1 MESQKKQLGIGT
13 GILTNCKECLAD
25 RHDSCLNNGCLC
37 AIETSHNAPTKEAK
51 LIQEFTDK
59 AKQIMPTREEFK
71 ELQKKYESEKKRIFQ
86 IGKNKKS
93 YQIKIRKEPIQ
104 ELRPIALLDNNTR
117 MILVYLPVEIEEITK
132 NNTEKEFV
140 NRAFF
145 VCSDNE
151 SKKVIPFDS
160 NEIKQ
165 NYKCKVQQ
173 ENGPANWGYSDI
185 EEWLNT
191 ENKQNPK
198 ELFELMVDS
207 TKYYLDFDK
216 LYDYSY
222 FALWNFHTY
231 FYELFD
237 STPYNDYTGTKRA
250 GKSKAMEFQKLVCYN
265 AIMSPDMSPSS
276 LFRIIEGTGATLLL
290 DETEQFKNKKN
301 ESAQQTR
308 TLLMQGFGKDQFAI
322 RSQGNSDSGF
332 TPQFFN
338 LYCPKS
344 LAHINAFDSVLE
356 DRCIQQIMRRSKDKS
371 KLNSYPDNKRDSRF
385 NKIRQMCYRLF
396 LDYAH
401 EIKDLETEARGLLA
415 VSGRELKIWTPII
428 TLALFFEK
436 NGVTDLT
443 KTIIAKVNDSS
454 EDRQIQDL
462 EDSYD
467 LMILEFLTNY
477 GVSVEDGNNRKNWK
491 TVARIYAKLNERKE
505 YHSINLEY
513 LTDRKLSSILKR
525 LGFLNKKQYDGI
537 SYLID
542 EDSIKD
548 INERMNPTPNQTTL
562 G

>member
-1 MESQKKQLGIGT
+1 MESQKKQLGTGT
-13 GILTNCKECLAD
+13 GILTNCKECLGD

-37 AIETSHNAPTKEAK
+37 AIESNHNAPTKEAK
-51 LIQEFTDK
+51 LIQEFTNK
-59 AKQIMPTREEFK
+59 AKQVMPTREEFK
-71 ELQKKYESEKKRIFQ
+71 ELQKKYDSEKKRIFQ
-86 IGKNKKS
+86 IGKNKKN

-104 ELRPIALLDNNTR
+104 ELRPITLLDNNTR
-117 MILVYLPVEIEEITK
+117 MILVYLPVEVEEITE

-145 VCSDNE
+145 VCSGNE

-173 ENGPANWGYSDI
+173 ENGPGNWDYSDI

-198 ELFELMVDS
+198 ELFELMADS
-207 TKYYLDFDK
+207 TKHYLDFDK

-222 FALWNFHTY
+222 FTLWNIHTY

-237 STPYNDYTGTKRA
+237 ATPYNDYTGTKRA

-301 ESAQQTR
+301 ESAQHTR
-308 TLLMQGFGKDQFAI
+308 TLLMQGNLKDQFAI

-344 LAHINAFDSVLE
+344 LAHINEFDSVLE

-385 NKIRQMCYRLF
+385 NEIRQMCYRLF

-467 LMILEFLTNY
+467 LKILEFITNY
-477 GVSVEDGNNRKNWK
+477 GTSIEDGNNRKNWK

-537 SYLID
+537 AYLID